1 MNPGSSTDFRVCK
14 PKYSRL
20 WGSLILVGAAL
31 IVGTRYI
38 FTSAPEW
45 IPGMGLLM
53 AVAGL
58 VVFVFG
64 TMAARREWEAKRR
77 TETK

>member
-1 MNPGSSTDFRVCK
+1 M
-14 PKYSRL
+14 
-20 WGSLILVGAAL
+20 
-31 IVGTRYI
+31 
-38 FTSAPEW
+38 
-45 IPGMGLLM
+45 GMLM

-58 VVFVFG
+58 LVFVFG